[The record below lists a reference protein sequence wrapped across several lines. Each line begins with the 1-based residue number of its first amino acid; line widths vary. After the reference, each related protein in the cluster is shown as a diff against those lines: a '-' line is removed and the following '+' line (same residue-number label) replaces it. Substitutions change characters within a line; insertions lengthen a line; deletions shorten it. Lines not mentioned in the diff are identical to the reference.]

1 MRCSV
6 SSIRISDG
14 KALPH
19 EIAIIKALVSR
30 GVPLVATACS
40 PTSWQLDLHNMSMG
54 TASLVLPMWLSFLR
68 DQFKAGKDAPAHV
81 RLVTGWG
88 KHSEAD
94 TKAPVR
100 RMILTALKAM
110 NSPFRVDSENR
121 GAIVVRGSALKCWLL
136 AFSDS

>member
-6 SSIRISDG
+6 CIVRISDER
-14 KALPH
+14 APHH
-19 EIAIIKALVSR
+19 EIAIVKALLFR

-40 PTSWQLDLHNMSMG
+40 PTSWKLDLHNMSMG

-68 DQFKAGKDAPAHV
+68 HQFKAGKDAPADV

-100 RMILTALKAM
+100 RMILTALEAM
-110 NSPFRVDSENR
+110 KSPFRVDSENK
-121 GAIVVRGSALKCWLL
+121 GALVVRGSALKCWLL
-136 AFSDS
+136 ALSDL